1 MMSVQEQELA
11 VRRWIEAWNAHDLD
25 AVEEFLVPDFVRHDA
40 NLPQV
45 VGPAAQRDFMLGVF
59 GAFPDIQFEPQR
71 FTAQGDI
78 VVARM
83 FVRGT
88 HRGEF
93 LGVPATG
100 RAIAVQS
107 VETFRLADSKVVEQW
122 VVMDA
127 LGLLQ
132 QLGAV
137 PSPA

>member
-1 MMSVQEQELA
+1 MSVQEHEVA
-11 VRRWIEAWNAHDLD
+11 VRRWIEAWNAHDPD
-25 AVEEFLVPDFVRHDA
+25 AVEKLLTPDFVRHDA
-40 NLPQV
+40 NLPEV

-59 GAFPDIQFEPQR
+59 GAFPDIQFKPQQ

-78 VVARM
+78 VVARLV
-83 FVRGT
+83 VRGT
-88 HRGEF
+88 QRGEF

-100 RAIAVQS
+100 RAVAVQS
-107 VETFRLADSKVVEQW
+107 VETFRLADGKVVEQW